1 MNETELKQLLQ
12 TLHKQLNILQEREA
26 KTAGNA
32 PLDLLNRIE
41 DHQTAIGLIESRLA
55 DEISAEILEEQLAPL
70 DLSLDRGSQVTIFPG
85 GKNIIQIGT
94 LNVPAIPLVL
104 LALGLLGLFGFV
116 TYRTFVPIPGP
127 TRMSGLF
134 NVAVVEFG
142 EVDATGQILPS
153 ADGQQLSQWI
163 YDGLQL
169 ELENLP
175 LNLRQEFQP
184 QIWHDSIPLSEK
196 GIKIGIIPDE
206 TAAARLAQDLRA
218 DVVIYGNLKLNDDT
232 ASFVPEFYV
241 ASLHGEADEIVG
253 PYQLGAPI
261 PVQVP
266 LDLSGQAGRSV
277 NKQLIA
283 KTKALSRFTIGLM
296 YDLLGDSEEALKV
309 FQQALD
315 ELDWAKNGGKEVF
328 YYFIGRSALF
338 LDRDE
343 EAEAAF
349 RAALDVTNDTYARA
363 YVGLGG
369 VYLRRARRLSPEQRL
384 ETTDLQQAI
393 ENYQQAITRA
403 DVSLEPQTK
412 ITAQLGLGTAY
423 RLQGDTY
430 SRLEDYDK
438 ALPFFDQTIAEIQA
452 TLEPMQAAQQYR
464 YLGQAYLALGVAY
477 AQQAY
482 IHRAQGDKAGSIA
495 LYEKAR
501 EAYADCLAQK
511 AKAPNDEI
519 LSEKII
525 AAGCSRSD
533 KDAEEALTDLKGGS

>member
-1 MNETELKQLLQ
+1 
-12 TLHKQLNILQEREA
+12 
-26 KTAGNA
+26 
-32 PLDLLNRIE
+32 
-41 DHQTAIGLIESRLA
+41 
-55 DEISAEILEEQLAPL
+55 
-70 DLSLDRGSQVTIFPG
+70 
-85 GKNIIQIGT
+85 
-94 LNVPAIPLVL
+94 
-104 LALGLLGLFGFV
+104 
-116 TYRTFVPIPGP
+116 
-127 TRMSGLF
+127 MSGLF
-134 NVAVVEFG
+134 NVAVAEFG
-142 EVDATGQILPS
+142 EVDDAGQVRSS

-184 QIWHDSIPLSEK
+184 QVWHDSIPLSEK

-206 TAAARLAQDLRA
+206 ATAAKLAQDLRA
-218 DVVIYGNLKLNDDT
+218 DVVIYGNLKLNEDT
-232 ASFVPEFYV
+232 ASFVPQFYV
-241 ASLHGEADEIVG
+241 ASLRGEADEIVG

-277 NKQLIA
+277 NRQLIA
-283 KTKALSRFTIGLM
+283 KTKALSRFTLGLM

-315 ELDWAKNGGKEVF
+315 ELEWPKNEGKEVF
-328 YYFIGRSALF
+328 YYFIGRNALF
-338 LDRDE
+338 LDQDK

-349 RAALDVTNDTYARA
+349 RAALDVTNDIYARA
-363 YVGLGG
+363 YVGLGS

-384 ETTDLQQAI
+384 ETTDLEQAI
-393 ENYQQAITRA
+393 ENYQQAIARA

-412 ITAQLGLGTAY
+412 ITAQLGLSQAY
-423 RLQGDTY
+423 RLRGDTY
-430 SRLEDYDK
+430 SHLEDYDK
-438 ALPFFDQTIAEIQA
+438 ALPSFDQTTAEILA
-452 TLEPMQAAQQYR
+452 ALEPMQAARQYR
-464 YLGQAYLALGVAY
+464 YLGQAYLTLGVAY

-501 EAYADCLAQK
+501 EAYANCLAQK

-519 LSEKII
+519 LTEKII
-525 AAGCSRSD
+525 AAGCNPSD
-533 KDAEEALTDLKGGS
+533 KSAEEALTDLKGGS